1 LARILYFTRD
11 YTTHDRRFLSALART
26 EHRVYYLRLERRG
39 HTLEDRPL
47 PPEIQNVSWAGGQ
60 RPFHPLDLIRLLKDL
75 KRVIRT
81 LQPDLVHAGPLQT
94 CGLLAALAGFR
105 PLVSMSWGYDLL
117 VDADRNPFY
126 RWATRFT
133 LRNSDIMVGDCNTI
147 RQRAIAFGMPN
158 DAIITFPWGID
169 LGHFSMDDGRRTMD
183 DRRAANDK
191 GRTTTDD
198 ERRTD
203 DGQRSADSSHISSE
217 TFTIL
222 STRGWEPIYGVDIIA
237 EAFVKAA
244 QKAGAEG
251 LPQLRLVMLGDGSQ
265 AGMLRRTFLEG
276 GVLDRVSFPGQ
287 VSYDELPGCY
297 RSADLYV
304 SASHSDGT
312 SISLLEA
319 MACGKP
325 ALVSDI
331 PGNREWVTPGENGWW
346 FPDGS
351 VDALAE
357 TILGAAAQRSRL
369 PGMGRAARC
378 TAEQRADWEKN
389 FPELL
394 RAYRIAGRKG

>member
-26 EHRVYYLRLERRG
+26 EHLVYYLRLERRG

-47 PPEIQNVSWAGGQ
+47 PPEVQNVSWAGGQ
-60 RPFHPLDLIRLLKDL
+60 RSFHPRDLIRLLKDL

-81 LQPDLVHAGPLQT
+81 IQPDLVHSGPLQS
-94 CGLLAALAGFR
+94 CGLLAALAGFH

-117 VDADRNPFY
+117 VDADRNPFN

-133 LRNSDIMVGDCNTI
+133 LRHSDVMVGDCNTI
-147 RQRAIAFGMPN
+147 RQRAITFGMPD

-169 LGHFSMDDGRRTMD
+169 LGHFSQDDGRRTTEDGRPRMD
-183 DRRAANDK
+183 D
-191 GRTTTDD
+191 GRWTTDGGH
-198 ERRTD
+198 TT
-203 DGQRSADSSHISSE
+203 SE
-217 TFTIL
+217 TFTLL

-237 EAFVKAA
+237 KAFVMAA
-244 QKAGAEG
+244 QKAGSEG
-251 LPQLRLVMLGDGSQ
+251 FPQLRLVMLGDGSQ
-265 AGMLRRTFLEG
+265 AGLLRQILLEG
-276 GVLDRVSFPGQ
+276 GVLDQVSFPGQ
-287 VSYDELPGCY
+287 VSYDELPGYYC
-297 RSADLYV
+297 SADLYL

-351 VDALAE
+351 ADALAE
-357 TILGAAAQRSRL
+357 AIFKAATQRSRL
-369 PGMGRAARC
+369 PEMGQSARC
-378 TAEQRADWEKN
+378 TAEHRADWEKN

-394 RAYRIAGRKG
+394 NAYRLAERKSSQQ